1 MKIITGIEHCK
12 NPYYIFHALS
22 VQVLP
27 LLSIW
32 VNPPSLLSHY
42 YYLQSC
48 VSLSFLGETLRC
60 KSCFSR
66 KSLNDCLE
74 TAKSRPCRK
83 NEVLCMLHQ
92 TNTTKRG
99 SYYFEHC
106 ATKTFYK
113 FRWESCNNPTRA
125 IVNDARLG
133 NVTCSIHCTGGDCSD
148 ENMSLL
154 SFLRRQCYNH
164 LFDRTYLLLY
174 RRWRN
179 IYQLLSANFIC
190 INQPL
195 LASRRIKASPSKCCK
210 TVSS

>member
-1 MKIITGIEHCK
+1 MSCKLLSQVYSSELHASIMKIKLASKIARTHSTFFTPCQCRFCLCFPFAGIC
-12 NPYYIFHALS
+12 
-22 VQVLP
+22 
-27 LLSIW
+27 
-32 VNPPSLLSHY
+32 VNPPFLLSHY
-42 YYLQSC
+42 YYLQSF

-66 KSLNDCLE
+66 ESLKDCLE
-74 TAKSRPCRK
+74 TAKSRPCAK

-92 TNTTKRG
+92 TVTTKRG
-99 SYYFEHC
+99 RYYFEHC

-154 SFLRRQCYNH
+154 SFLRR
-164 LFDRTYLLLY
+164 
-174 RRWRN
+174 
-179 IYQLLSANFIC
+179 
-190 INQPL
+190 
-195 LASRRIKASPSKCCK
+195 
-210 TVSS
+210 